1 MRKIHSSLDWSDIET
16 ELMVIAR
23 ESVHKRDMVKLITN
37 TRKMIDRLAVSEIE
51 DRRHGKRSYRTI
63 EIIQEINDQIL
74 ALEETLT
81 LVKLIG

>member
-1 MRKIHSSLDWSDIET
+1 MRKLVTSLDWSPIET
-16 ELMVIAR
+16 ELLAIAR
-23 ESVHKRDMVKLITN
+23 ESVHKKDMVKLISN
-37 TRKMIDRLAVSEIE
+37 TRKMIDRLAASEIE
-51 DRRHGKRSYRTI
+51 DRHRGKRSHKTI